1 MAILDITGIAG
12 LSGTSWEL
20 DELVVS
26 GESLGIPQ
34 DETFAFGAATL
45 NPSDVSVD
53 LDRSTDSGEFN
64 GCTLEADDN
73 GGVAENIRI
82 NWQGTQQT
90 FDSIDLTGTV
100 LTMFYSAKYYEKY
113 NKIP

>member
-1 MAILDITGIAG
+1 MALLDITGIAG

-20 DELVVS
+20 DELVIS
-26 GESLGIPQ
+26 GNTLGIPQ
-34 DETFAFGAATL
+34 NETFAFGAATL
-45 NPSDVSVD
+45 NPSDVSVV
-53 LDRSTDSGEFN
+53 LDRSTDSGDFN

-100 LTMFYSAKYYEKY
+100 LTMFYNAKYYEVY
-113 NKIP
+113 NKL

>member
-1 MAILDITGIAG
+1 MALLDITGIAG

-26 GESLGIPQ
+26 GNTLGIPQ
-34 DETFAFGAATL
+34 AETFAFGAATL
-45 NPSDVSVD
+45 NPSDVSVV
-53 LDRSTDSGEFN
+53 LDRSTDSGDFN

-73 GGVAENIRI
+73 GVVAENIRI

-100 LTMFYSAKYYEKY
+100 LTMFYNAKYYEVY
-113 NKIP
+113 NQI